1 MEIKPSDQTCDKLNL
16 TSGGAFTYGGT
27 LALQVVAGETLAGG
41 EMFDLFDFT
50 GASDGSFAITTDPA
64 LAANLNWWEGL
75 LASEGKLVLNRA
87 PTGVVDHGFTR
98 AKGVSMKIKKA
109 DLMAGVSDPDSAS
122 GDSAS
127 FDQFVYSGGA
137 TLSADATYV
146 YYVPAAPDDGNDDTV
161 PFRVKDTRGGT
172 VTRHINI
179 TVGPAYGLVEIR
191 HDGGGEVMLSFYGIP
206 NCKYYIQRKCGD
218 AGTFSDLT
226 GPITTPADGLIRYTN
241 TPGSGCNPAFYRTRS
256 EDGRHASQSGAK

>member
-1 MEIKPSDQTCDKLNL
+1 MATTAKNTTYSGVLKGTYTSLTKTGAGTLTLSGANSYSGNTIVNAGTLLVNGPGSLAASSAVSVGAGATAATLGGDGTIYGTVTVGAKGTLAPGTFIGTLKLGAKPALNGALAMEIKPSDQTCDKLNL

-50 GASDGSFAITTDPA
+50 GASDGSFAITTEPA

-127 FDQFVYSGGA
+127 FDAVC
-137 TLSADATYV
+137 L
-146 YYVPAAPDDGNDDTV
+146 
-161 PFRVKDTRGGT
+161 
-172 VTRHINI
+172 
-179 TVGPAYGLVEIR
+179 
-191 HDGGGEVMLSFYGIP
+191 
-206 NCKYYIQRKCGD
+206 
-218 AGTFSDLT
+218 
-226 GPITTPADGLIRYTN
+226 
-241 TPGSGCNPAFYRTRS
+241 
-256 EDGRHASQSGAK
+256 